1 MSSIDKVKIGSTSYD
16 VSPSKSGTLS
26 GFTSN
31 DASTPT
37 AWTSSDVILATDTNS
52 SIFAKLTTM
61 IKNVRWLY
69 AKLGDTDFSATGSAT
84 VSGAISNLQTSL
96 SGKANT
102 SHTHAVADLPV
113 SSQQINS
120 TAYIPTSSLL
130 YSMQEQITSLNDAL
144 TEHIESGGDSG
155 GGDGGSTV
163 PDDYDANTENGYS
176 ISTSYTLSSTSD
188 VDTFLTRFQRSNGYK
203 DETTSTTLK
212 LGNKITISDGTYN
225 ADWYVAGF
233 DLEHNAT
240 ASDST
245 VYDNGYGIALVP
257 VTQLGAVTWNSSNT
271 LTGAYTSSTMHKSHI
286 PTRMS
291 ALQTV
296 LGDHLVYRSVLLST
310 AVSGSGSSM
319 NSSAYAWTKC
329 YGTLMSIGQMT
340 GTFASNRNKYD
351 DGEANYKLPLFDN
364 MEYKTGS
371 HFWSRGV
378 WGYYYDRYYRAWSVS
393 SDGSVGYLV
402 TNTLGVRPLIYIR

>member
-1 MSSIDKVKIGSTSYD
+1 M
-16 VSPSKSGTLS
+16 
-26 GFTSN
+26 
-31 DASTPT
+31 
-37 AWTSSDVILATDTNS
+37 
-52 SIFAKLTTM
+52 
-61 IKNVRWLY
+61 
-69 AKLGDTDFSATGSAT
+69 
-84 VSGAISNLQTSL
+84 
-96 SGKANT
+96 
-102 SHTHAVADLPV
+102 
-113 SSQQINS
+113 
-120 TAYIPTSSLL
+120 
-130 YSMQEQITSLNDAL
+130 

-155 GGDGGSTV
+155 GSSGGSTV
-163 PDDYDANTENGYS
+163 PDDYDANTENGFS
-176 ISTSYTLSSTSD
+176 TSTSYTLSSASD

-203 DETTSTTLK
+203 DTTTSTTLK

-225 ADWYVAGF
+225 AEWYVAGF

-257 VTQLGAVTWNSSNT
+257 VTQLGTATWNASDT

-291 ALQTV
+291 ALQTI
-296 LGDHLVYRSVLLST
+296 LGDHLVYRNVLLST

-319 NSSAYAWTKC
+319 NSSSYAWTKC

-371 HFWSRGV
+371 VFWSRGV
-378 WGYYYDRYYRAWSVS
+378 WGYYRSYYVVWFVNTAGSIANYSVTYT
-393 SDGSVGYLV
+393 G
-402 TNTLGVRPLIYIR
+402 GVRPLIYIR